1 MPVSLSYRQGRAFQ
15 QSQGFTLVELIVG
28 IVLFSVSLVTVVSV
42 IMPQTRKAIDPIW
55 QVRGVTLAQSL
66 LTEIS
71 AKAFDESS
79 ISSAGREACNHT
91 LACTESSALGPD
103 TGEARNTFDDID
115 DYNGLRLIGA
125 DISNASQSAVNTDLF
140 LGFEA
145 QVSVFYDDNSDG
157 INDDD
162 LDQDG
167 NLDSGVLVGNRKLI
181 KVSVF
186 TPDGAELPFASYRSN
201 F

>member
-1 MPVSLSYRQGRAFQ
+1 L
-15 QSQGFTLVELIVG
+15 
-28 IVLFSVSLVTVVSV
+28 
-42 IMPQTRKAIDPIW
+42 
-55 QVRGVTLAQSL
+55 
-66 LTEIS
+66 
-71 AKAFDESS
+71 
-79 ISSAGREACNHT
+79 
-91 LACTESSALGPD
+91 
-103 TGEARNTFDDID
+103 RN
-115 DYNGLRLIGA
+115 
-125 DISNASQSAVNTDLF
+125 
-140 LGFEA
+140 
-145 QVSVFYDDNSDG
+145 DDNSDG